1 VRGRLLVSGLSPVA
15 QPPNSSTNQ
24 ILFILRTNGAAKWKK
39 RKKNLSSRSR
49 GYQCHPQRAT
59 GVVDEKWSE
68 YILAHTGPRELDGDL
83 GGCGSFFFW
92 ILCGFGLVPGYTT
105 LSVRVWANILFGALK
120 IKKCETER
128 MYLTPLAEVTP

>member
-1 VRGRLLVSGLSPVA
+1 VEE
-15 QPPNSSTNQ
+15 
-24 ILFILRTNGAAKWKK
+24 
-39 RKKNLSSRSR
+39 KKNCLSSRSR